1 MSSAPSFSSATSTDN
16 VSKPPAQSNVERT
29 PNVYINGLPPNF
41 PEEQLLA
48 MTREFGAVQSVRT
61 FTRHVADRPSGYGF
75 VLYAPC
81 TSAAIDTMLTS
92 IAGTTL
98 SMPLSAALRLCAS
111 TATCTR
117 PSLRYTSPSLRLRD
131 HR

>member
-1 MSSAPSFSSATSTDN
+1 M
-16 VSKPPAQSNVERT
+16 SKPPTQSNVERT

-81 TSAAIDTMLTS
+81 TSTAIDTMLTCM
-92 IAGTTL
+92 AGMTL
-98 SMPLSAALRLCAS
+98 SMPLSAASRLFAS

-117 PSLRYTSPSLRLRD
+117 PFPRCLSPSRRFRD
-131 HR
+131 CR